1 MEYSELYDI
10 DKLYNDINNIIVSS
24 RHNITNTI
32 NNEMVVSK
40 WKIGEIIVKYE

>member
-1 MEYSELYDI
+1 MEYSELYNI

-24 RHNITNTI
+24 RQNITNTI